1 MEIRVLT
8 SMSVHSRGFEDFI
21 ASHLICG
28 KIEGG
33 LQFRRT
39 GGEFETVSAVLD
51 DAGAIGHDYSEF
63 SSRSKY
69 HVEHDRDHRGDGEG
83 LAEDR

>member
-1 MEIRVLT
+1 V
-8 SMSVHSRGFEDFI
+8 GFN
-21 ASHLICG
+21 L
-28 KIEGG
+28 
-33 LQFRRT
+33 
-39 GGEFETVSAVLD
+39 GEQEANLETVSAVLD

-69 HVEHDRDHRGDGEG
+69 HVEHDRDHRGDGKG